1 MPDFKPYK
9 PPFQWRF
16 LSPPYWPLW
25 LGLGGLWCIAW
36 WPQRWRVGL
45 SRWLGRLIWR
55 RNAKRREIV
64 EANLAWCFPEMDG
77 PARRKLARDY
87 FRYLTQSI
95 LDTGVLWWRDIE
107 RVRRHIRFQGADHLQ
122 KALQEGRAVM
132 ILGGHSPALEKG
144 GVALSMDYPMTSFT
158 NEAKNPLL
166 EWVAARRRMRFGGYV
181 FPRGGGFRQV
191 IKALRNDYG
200 LYILTDEDLGAESS
214 LFVPFFGIPK
224 ATLTTPLRLAKSTN
238 AVILTSYSWFDDEQ
252 GCYVMRLSA
261 PLEGITEQDE
271 ESALALLNQHLEAS
285 IREHP
290 AQYMWSLR
298 LFKTMFD
305 GSLPPYRM
313 RSRPGSGPRPRPDVN
328 GANPGG

>member
-1 MPDFKPYK
+1 MGHFGNEKPVRFKRYQPAFEK
-9 PPFQWRF
+9 RF
-16 LSPPYWPLW
+16 LGLRFWPSWLGFAVLW
-25 LGLGGLWCIAW
+25 LLAFL
-36 WPQRWRVGL
+36 PQSWRVGL
-45 SRWLGRLIWR
+45 AKLAGGMIYRLHG
-55 RNAKRREIV
+55 KRREIV
-64 EANLAWCFPEMDG
+64 EVNLAWCFPEMDE
-77 PARRKLARDY
+77 PARRQLARDY
-87 FRYLTQSI
+87 FRYLVQSI

-107 RVRRHIRFQGADHLQ
+107 RVRRHIRFQGAEHLQ
-122 KALQEGRAVM
+122 KALQGGRAVM

-166 EWVAARRRMRFGGYV
+166 EWMAAQRRMRFGGYV

-191 IKALRNDYG
+191 IKALRDGYG

-238 AVILTSYSWFDDEQ
+238 AVILTSYTWFDEEQ
-252 GCYVMRLSA
+252 GCYVMGLSA

-271 ESALALLNQHLEAS
+271 ASALAVLNQHLEAS

-305 GSLPPYRM
+305 GSPPPYYK
-313 RSRPGSGPRPRPDVN
+313 RSRPGSGPRPRPL
-328 GANPGG
+328 